1 MTNDVL
7 ATPRPGLQRSD
18 PVRKNVILLAVCQA
32 LANSGSSLIV
42 AVSAL
47 VGLWL
52 AEDKSF
58 ATLPIASQFAATMFS
73 TLPASFLMRRF
84 GRRAGFTVGQ
94 CFGLVGMAV
103 CAHAIY
109 RASFSEFIAG
119 CVLIGIHNAFWQY
132 YRFAAANTASEA
144 YRSRAISYVL
154 AGGVVAAFVGP
165 GLAVL
170 SLDMF
175 ESVRYAG
182 NYVAV
187 MGLILAA
194 ITVLQF
200 IDIPRD
206 RSVAHRGDARA
217 ILEIARQPAFIV
229 AVMAAV
235 IGYMV
240 MTLVMTA
247 TPLAMK
253 AHGHGFGE
261 TAFVI
266 HWHLLGMF
274 APSFVTGHII
284 ARIGSLQVIAT
295 GVFLMIIC
303 IIINLIG
310 VETINFRISL
320 ILLGV
325 GWNFMFVGGTHLL
338 TNTYN
343 VAERTK
349 VQGVNDFMVFTF
361 VAAGTFSSGYIQ
373 HVFGWSWV
381 NLGMVPPL
389 LMVLASLAWVVV
401 QNKRHTS

>member
-1 MTNDVL
+1 MTDDVL
-7 ATPRPGLQRSD
+7 ATPRTGLRRPD

-58 ATLPIASQFAATMFS
+58 ATLPIAVQFAATMLS
-73 TLPASFLMRRF
+73 TLPASFLMRRI

-103 CAHAIY
+103 CAYAIY
-109 RASFSEFIAG
+109 RTSFSGFIAG
-119 CVLIGIHNAFWQY
+119 CVLVGIHNAFWQY
-132 YRFAAANTASEA
+132 YRFAAADTASEA

-154 AGGVVAAFVGP
+154 AGGVIAAFVGP

-206 RSVAHRGDARA
+206 RSVVRRGDTRA
-217 ILEIARQPAFIV
+217 LLEIARQPAFVV

-235 IGYMV
+235 IGYTV

-253 AHGHGFGE
+253 AHGHGFNE

-284 ARIGSLQVIAT
+284 ARLGSLRVIAA

-303 IIINLIG
+303 IVINLAG
-310 VETINFRISL
+310 VEAINFRVSL
-320 ILLGV
+320 VLLGV
-325 GWNFMFVGGTHLL
+325 GWNFMFVGGTNLL
-338 TNTYN
+338 TNTYS

-361 VAAGTFSSGYIQ
+361 VAMGTFSSGFIQ

-381 NLGMVPPL
+381 NLGVLPPL
-389 LMVLASLAWVVV
+389 LLVLVGVAWLALWE
-401 QNKRHTS
+401 RRAR